1 MCVKISANDNT
12 FMAVETSA
20 NLYLEE
26 MVKYDSSQDE
36 RVSFGAVEMPLLSGV
51 SVTILSSVKNVPGLV
66 DENYG
71 CMSTNSSLEEKGG
84 RVHSKWKIECH
95 RR

>member
-1 MCVKISANDNT
+1 
-12 FMAVETSA
+12 MAVETSA

-51 SVTILSSVKNVPGLV
+51 SVTILS
-66 DENYG
+66 
-71 CMSTNSSLEEKGG
+71 
-84 RVHSKWKIECH
+84 
-95 RR
+95 